1 MSYNIQSHNSA
12 RHGILLILRHTHNT
26 LTHTQTDILLSL
38 VSPDTG
44 IANSIS
50 TVTQHGAAFW
60 KIKVQILHRFIAGS
74 RIEFV
79 FVQ

>member
-12 RHGILLILRHTHNT
+12 GHGILLILRHTHNT
-26 LTHTQTDILLSL
+26 HTVMLLSL

-60 KIKVQILHRFIAGS
+60 KMKVQILHRFVAGS
-74 RIEFV
+74 CIEFV